1 MIIYADTSALVKLFV
16 AEKHSDVTRNIL
28 QAARALGT
36 GLLTRAELGSAFA
49 RGAKRGLLSKT
60 EAREA
65 CRRLHQV
72 WPTWVR
78 IAMNET
84 LVSRAES
91 LAWEYTL
98 RGYDSVHLAA
108 AQIWQEQI
116 EHAVT
121 LATFDQ
127 ELWAAAP
134 MAGLKAWPEWAPAE
148 K

>member
-1 MIIYADTSALVKLFV
+1 MILYADTSALVKLFV
-16 AEKHSDVTRNIL
+16 AEDHSDATRDTL

-36 GLLTRAELGSAFA
+36 GIITRAELGSAFA
-49 RGAKRGLLSKT
+49 RGAKRGLLSEVEAQ
-60 EAREA
+60 EAR
-65 CRRLHQV
+65 RRLQRV
-72 WPTWVR
+72 WLTWIR
-78 IAMNET
+78 IAVNET
-84 LVSRAES
+84 LVSRAAS

-108 AQIWQEQI
+108 AQIWQERI

-127 ELWAAAP
+127 ELWEAAP
-134 MAGLKAWPEWAPAE
+134 MVGLKAWPEWAPAE